1 MEGVRRTRKRNIMQA
16 FEVTKLEIL
25 PRTVTFTPGQLLS
38 DEQHRKNVQP
48 IHEFSQKNITV
59 LM

>member
-1 MEGVRRTRKRNIMQA
+1 MEGVRGRRKRNIMQA
-16 FEVTKLEIL
+16 FKVTKLKIL

-38 DEQHRKNVQP
+38 DEQHRK
-48 IHEFSQKNITV
+48 IYSDTHELSQKNMTV